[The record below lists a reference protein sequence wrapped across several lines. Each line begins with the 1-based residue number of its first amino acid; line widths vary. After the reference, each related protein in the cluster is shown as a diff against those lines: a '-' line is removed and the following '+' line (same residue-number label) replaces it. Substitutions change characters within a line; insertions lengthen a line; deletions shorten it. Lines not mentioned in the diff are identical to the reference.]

1 MRGTDSTL
9 RVPRISTKLRAD
21 CGQWGRPARRELSAA
36 IGARLQATY
45 EEDWSSGKTKS
56 SSACLRNWRLRWRRD
71 RTGRTLS
78 PPQIHQK
85 NI

>member
-1 MRGTDSTL
+1 VTGTDSTL

-21 CGQWGRPARRELSAA
+21 CGQWGRPARRELLAA
-36 IGARLQATY
+36 TGARLQATY

-56 SSACLRNWRLRWRRD
+56 SSVCLRNWRLRYRRD

-78 PPQIHQK
+78 PPQIHPK